1 MAMEEHKPLAAM
13 VVVQCIYAAMALWA
27 KAMFSRGMNPM
38 VFVVYRQAIATAVL
52 VPITLLANRKRLKEI
67 VCIGTTGFALVFLAS
82 LVGATANQ
90 YMYYQGIYLGSS
102 SMATAMTNLIPAITF
117 VLATSVGLES
127 VEIRKPRSLAK
138 IFGTA
143 VCVGGAMVMTF
154 LKGPKLLH
162 DSLGVGGA
170 GLDLDD
176 LLLLNSPASRNWVM
190 GALFLVGSSS
200 CWSLWLII
208 QVPICKSYVDPLTLS
223 AWMCF
228 LSTAQM
234 ALLNSFV
241 LPDLDAWKINS
252 LFELMGCIFAGAVGS
267 GVTFYLQ
274 SWCITVRG
282 PLYSAMF
289 NPLCTVVTTVLATVI
304 LHEQPHIGSL
314 LGAFAVVAGLYI
326 VLWGKAGDAKI
337 RRAAE
342 HAEDLEKTWSG
353 SQLLDAES
361 TITEPLL
368 ADDNQIEK

>member
-127 VEIRKPRSLAK
+127 VEIRKPRSMAK

-326 VLWGKAGDAKI
+326 VLWGKAGDVKSP
-337 RRAAE
+337 RAAG
-342 HAEDLEKTWSG
+342 HADDLEKTWSG

-361 TITEPLL
+361 TITAPLL
-368 ADDNQIEK
+368 ADKNPIEK

>member
-1 MAMEEHKPLAAM
+1 
-13 VVVQCIYAAMALWA
+13 
-27 KAMFSRGMNPM
+27 
-38 VFVVYRQAIATAVL
+38 
-52 VPITLLANRKRLKEI
+52 
-67 VCIGTTGFALVFLAS
+67 
-82 LVGATANQ
+82 
-90 YMYYQGIYLGSS
+90 MYYQGIYLGSS

-127 VEIRKPRSLAK
+127 VEIRKPRSMAK

-314 LGAFAVVAGLYI
+314 LGALAVVAGLYI

>member
-1 MAMEEHKPLAAM
+1 MKLPAAH
-13 VVVQCIYAAMALWA
+13 AR
-27 KAMFSRGMNPM
+27 S
-38 VFVVYRQAIATAVL
+38 
-52 VPITLLANRKRLKEI
+52 
-67 VCIGTTGFALVFLAS
+67 
-82 LVGATANQ
+82 
-90 YMYYQGIYLGSS
+90 
-102 SMATAMTNLIPAITF
+102 
-117 VLATSVGLES
+117 LES
-127 VEIRKPRSLAK
+127 VEIRKPRSVAK

-154 LKGPKLLH
+154 LKGPNLLH
-162 DSLGVGGA
+162 DSLGVDGA
-170 GLDLDD
+170 GLDLQD
-176 LLLLNSPASRNWVM
+176 LLLNSPASRKWVT

-252 LFELMGCIFAGAVGS
+252 LFEVMGCIFAGAVGS

-289 NPLCTVVTTVLATVI
+289 NPLCTVVTTVLATVV
-304 LHEQPHIGSL
+304 LHEQPHVGSL

-326 VLWGKAGDAKI
+326 VLWGKAGDVKSP
-337 RRAAE
+337 RAAE
-342 HAEDLEKTWSG
+342 HADDLEKTWSD

-368 ADDNQIEK
+368 ADDNRIEK